1 MGHLIEKTGQLLQ
14 SGFSKRGGDMTCIH
28 KFHAKVEKD
37 KHANMAMDSDLRKY
51 SVDNFGKLAIQ
62 GAIS

>member
-1 MGHLIEKTGQLLQ
+1 M
-14 SGFSKRGGDMTCIH
+14 MCIQ

-37 KHANMAMDSDLRKY
+37 KHANMAIDSDLRKY